1 MKNRC
6 FILIV
11 FLAAFLALSSCQN
24 ADIPSQDTATT
35 TAQQTTV
42 DVTAAETVPAETA
55 PETTA
60 PVLDGSFSTPDYEV
74 KVVDGKCYLNFTD
87 GNELETD
94 SDENA
99 GNNEMSMI
107 NQNFITFFSLSE
119 MKQKL
124 ISNELTDKQRNI
136 IQSKF
141 TLTENGFEICNVH
154 ELIQPVTPPEFTV
167 AAVWLYGEDYTVS
180 LAGSTNKPNL
190 SAGMYFGDTGKWERN
205 LNQWMEIIEKN
216 QLDSHETD
224 TVDGIITETYVY
236 TTSSAQL
243 KRVFLTIPGEDGQAA
258 THIMIKYILQA
269 DSNLLTVSDTVP
281 AEIFVFG
288 EKNGIPFDYLI
299 HGLTEAPTVE
309 WLSSFSIAPYVD
321 NSDHVVS

>member
-1 MKNRC
+1 MKAKIWMC
-6 FILIV
+6 LLSLTTF
-11 FLAAFLALSSCQN
+11 FALVSCQP
-24 ADIPSQDTATT
+24 ADVPSQGTT
-35 TAQQTTV
+35 EVTTQQTTAET
-42 DVTAAETVPAETA
+42 TAAETAPAETT

-74 KVVDGKCYLNFTD
+74 TVLDGKCYLNFTD
-87 GNELETD
+87 GNEFETNSD
-94 SDENA
+94 SSNG
-99 GNNEMSMI
+99 GNMSMVNI
-107 NQNFITFFSLSE
+107 DYIRFDSLAE

-124 ISNELTDKQRNI
+124 MNNELTDEQKDI
-136 IQSKF
+136 IKAKF
-141 TLTENGFEICNVH
+141 TLSENGFEICNVQ
-154 ELIQPVTPPEFTV
+154 ELIQPVVPSEISIASVF
-167 AAVWLYGEDYTVS
+167 LYGEDYTFDLVENT
-180 LAGSTNKPNL
+180 ANPKL
-190 SAGMYFGDTGKWERN
+190 SAGMYFGDAGKWERN

-224 TVDGIITETYVY
+224 TVDGITTETYVY
-236 TTSSAQL
+236 TTKSAQL

-269 DSNLLTVSDTVP
+269 DSSLLTVSDTVP
-281 AEIFVFG
+281 AEIFIFG

>member
-1 MKNRC
+1 MKNKYC
-6 FILIV
+6 LL
-11 FLAAFLALSSCQN
+11 FLAVAILFSLASCQP
-24 ADIPSQDTATT
+24 ADTPARDTD
-35 TAQQTTV
+35 TTV
-42 DVTAAETVPAETA
+42 AQEATAETTAAETVPAETA

-87 GNELETD
+87 GNEAETNSD
-94 SDENA
+94 SSNG
-99 GNNEMSMI
+99 GNMSMI
-107 NQNFITFFSLSE
+107 NVNFIRFDSLAE

-124 ISNELTDKQRNI
+124 VNNDLTDEQKNI
-136 IQSKF
+136 VKSKF
-141 TLTENGFEICNVH
+141 TLSENGFEICNVQ
-154 ELIQPVTPPEFTV
+154 ELIQP
-167 AAVWLYGEDYTVS
+167 AVPAGISMSSVFLYGDNYTFDFIENV
-180 LAGSTNKPNL
+180 ANPKL
-190 SAGMYFGDTGKWERN
+190 SALMTFGNTGKWERN